1 MTPPMTNDLIERLR
15 ARAYQS
21 EKAARRHDKALATAP
36 GSYASDFRQWSREE
50 TESATLDRQAA
61 AHIEALADELAR
73 LQSDASEIMAAN
85 TELATEN
92 TALAE
97 RVREL
102 EGALDLATADRTTY
116 YLRCAHRR
124 LETIA
129 EAMPDDLGL
138 SLGNLALADERDWL
152 DCHIDWLE
160 RTARQAR
167 KDKENG

>member
-1 MTPPMTNDLIERLR
+1 MTPPMTNDLIERLNMIV
-15 ARAYQS
+15 AELQGLP
-21 EKAARRHDKALATAP
+21 HVVQTC
-36 GSYASDFRQWSREE
+36 RE
-50 TESATLDRQAA
+50 AA

-160 RTARQAR
+160 RTARQGR